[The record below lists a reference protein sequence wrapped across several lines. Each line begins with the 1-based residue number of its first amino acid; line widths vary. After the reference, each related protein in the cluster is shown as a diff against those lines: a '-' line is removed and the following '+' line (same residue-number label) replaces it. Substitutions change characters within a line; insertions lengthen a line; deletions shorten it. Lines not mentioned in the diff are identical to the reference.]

1 MSEVALYV
9 HVPFCLRRCAYCDFI
24 TYTGKLHHR
33 PAYVAALRA
42 EMRHR
47 AERFPALRAQT
58 LYFGGGT
65 PSLLE
70 PAEVAALVAQARA
83 SFHLPQGAEITLEAN
98 PVTLTAER
106 AAALREAGVNRLS
119 LGVQSFDDAELRLLG
134 RLHDAAGAVRAVEA
148 ARAGGFRNLSLDLI
162 FGLPR
167 QSLASWQATLE
178 AALRLRPQ
186 HLSLY
191 ALTVEPGTPLAAQIA
206 AGQLPAPDP
215 DLAAEMYEA
224 ASARLLEAGYWQY
237 EISNWALGTE
247 PPRRRWQFPPGGRT
261 EATVRFASRH
271 NLTYWRNT
279 PWLGFGVA
287 AHSWLE
293 GQRWHNVEAVE
304 AYLARVAER
313 GEAVAA
319 SERIGAALERGE
331 TLMMGLRLAEG
342 VGEADFLRRFGLPLR
357 ESFPQAIERFTAM
370 GLLEWREGRLRLTVR
385 GRLLGNQVFAAFLP
399 DYP

>member
-1 MSEVALYV
+1 MEIALYV
-9 HVPFCLRRCAYCDFI
+9 HIPFCLRRCAYCDFI
-24 TYTGKLHHR
+24 TTTGQLHHR
-33 PAYVAALRA
+33 PAYVEAVRA
-42 EMRHR
+42 EMRHW
-47 AERFPALRAQT
+47 AERFPALKAQT

-70 PAEVAALVAQARA
+70 PDEVAAVVEEARRTL
-83 SFHLPQGAEITLEAN
+83 HLPGAAEITLEAN

-106 AAALREAGVNRLS
+106 AEALRKAGVNRLS

-148 ARAGGFRNLSLDLI
+148 ARTGGFRNLSLDLI
-162 FGLPR
+162 FGLPHQR
-167 QSLASWQATLE
+167 LASWQATLE
-178 AALRLRPQ
+178 AALTLRPQ

-191 ALTVEPGTPLAAQIA
+191 ALTVEPGTPLAAQIT

-215 DLAAEMYEA
+215 DLAAEMYEV

-237 EISNWALGTE
+237 EISNWALGME
-247 PPRRRWQFPPGGRT
+247 RPHHRWQLPPGGRT
-261 EATVRFASRH
+261 ETTVRFASQH
-271 NLTYWRNT
+271 NLAYWRNT
-279 PWLGFGVA
+279 PWLGLGVA

-293 GQRWHNVEAVE
+293 GRRWHNVATLES
-304 AYLARVAER
+304 YLARMEGGASPVAD
-313 GEAVAA
+313 A
-319 SERIGAALERGE
+319 ERIGPALERGE

-357 ESFPQAIERFTAM
+357 ESFPQAIEHFTAM
-370 GLLEWREGRLRLTVR
+370 GLLEWREGRLRLTER

-399 DYP
+399 EP